1 VEVRGKWLPK
11 RQQEIRK
18 SMYAPHTARDIQQM
32 LAAIG
37 IGSLDELLR
46 VPDDVALKAKLE
58 VVPALPE
65 YQIQR
70 RFEHFA
76 EKNAGFEYRSFLGAG
91 SYRHYAPPA
100 IAALAMRGEFLT
112 AYTPYQA
119 EVSQGYLQAIYEW
132 QTYICLLTGMDIAN
146 ASVYDGATALA
157 EAAIMA
163 LGTTGRQKI
172 LASRAIHPNY
182 RAVLRTYCDG
192 LDVTVD
198 EIPFDEN
205 GTTDL
210 AALARAVESKEYA
223 AVALQSPNFFGN
235 ADTLT
240 QTALEAVKRNGTIPI
255 AVVAEALS
263 LAAFAP
269 PSSWGAQIVAGEAQ
283 SFGVAMAYGG
293 PYAGFIASTQEHL
306 RRIPGRLAGKTL
318 DNAGRTAYVLTLQA
332 REQHIRRE
340 RATSNICTNQAHCA
354 LIATIYLALMG
365 KTGLRDAAAL
375 NLARSRELAS
385 AVANVD
391 GVKIKFAAPFFNEFV
406 VDVGAPAAGVL
417 TSLQE
422 LGILGGVD
430 LGRWYPEL
438 ESCILTT
445 ATELTTSADI
455 TAFAAALDGAINV
468 HAHI

>member
-1 VEVRGKWLPK
+1 
-11 RQQEIRK
+11 
-18 SMYAPHTARDIQQM
+18 MYAPHTQRDIEQM
-32 LAAIG
+32 LEAIG
-37 IGSLDELLR
+37 IATLDDLLV
-46 VPDDVALKAKLE
+46 VPGDIALKAKLE

-70 RFEHFA
+70 RFDHFA
-76 EKNAGFEYRSFLGAG
+76 EKNAGAEYRSFLGAG

-100 IAALAMRGEFLT
+100 VGALAMRGEFLT

-132 QTYICLLTGMDIAN
+132 QTYVCLLTGMDLAN

-163 LGTTGRQKI
+163 LGATGRHKV
-172 LASRAIHPNY
+172 LVSRAIHPNY
-182 RAVLRTYCDG
+182 RGVLRTYCDG

-198 EIPFDEN
+198 EIAFTEN

-210 AALARAVESKEYA
+210 AALERAVEGKEYA

-235 ADTLT
+235 VDTLSPS
-240 QTALEAVKRNGTIPI
+240 ALDAVKASGTIPI

-263 LAAFAP
+263 LAALAP
-269 PSSWGAQIVAGEAQ
+269 PGSWGAQIVVGEAQ
-283 SFGVAMAYGG
+283 SFGVPQAYGG
-293 PYAGFIASTQEHL
+293 PYAGFIASTQEHM
-306 RRIPGRLAGKTL
+306 RRIPGRLVGKTV
-318 DNAGRTAYVLTLQA
+318 DNANRTAYVLTLQA

-365 KTGLRDAAAL
+365 KTGLHDAAAL

-391 GVKIKFAAPFFNEFV
+391 GVKIKYAAPFFNEFV
-406 VDVGAPAAGVL
+406 VDVGRPAGDVL
-417 TSLQE
+417 TWLQE

-430 LGRWYPEL
+430 LGRWYPDL
-438 ESCILTT
+438 QSCILMT
-445 ATELTTSADI
+445 ATELTTTADI
-455 TAFAAALDGAINV
+455 NALAAALDGAINV
-468 HAHI
+468 RAHI

>member
-1 VEVRGKWLPK
+1 
-11 RQQEIRK
+11 
-18 SMYAPHTARDIQQM
+18 MYAPHTQRDIKQM
-32 LAAIG
+32 LDAIG
-37 IGSLDELLR
+37 IGSLDDLLR
-46 VPDDVALKAKLE
+46 VPDDVALKANLE

-70 RFEHFA
+70 RFDQFA

-119 EVSQGYLQAIYEW
+119 EVSQGYLEAIYEW
-132 QTYICLLTGMDIAN
+132 QTYVCLLTGMDIAN

-163 LGTTGRQKI
+163 LGTTGRHKI

-182 RAVLRTYCDG
+182 RGVLRTYCDG

-198 EIPFDEN
+198 EIPFDDS

-210 AALARAVESKEYA
+210 TALAGALESNEYA

-240 QTALEAVKRNGTIPI
+240 QTALEAVKRSGTIPI

-283 SFGVAMAYGG
+283 SFGVAQAYGG
-293 PYAGFIASTQEHL
+293 PYAGFIASTKEHL
-306 RRIPGRLAGKTL
+306 RRIPGRLAGKTV

-391 GVKIKFAAPFFNEFV
+391 GVKIKYAAPFFNEFV

-417 TSLQE
+417 SSLQG

-438 ESCILTT
+438 QSCILMT
-445 ATELTTSADI
+445 ATELTTSGDI
-455 TAFAAALDGAINV
+455 AALAAALDGAINV

>member
-1 VEVRGKWLPK
+1 
-11 RQQEIRK
+11 
-18 SMYAPHTARDIQQM
+18 MYAPHTKRDIEQM
-32 LAAIG
+32 LDTIG
-37 IGSLDELLR
+37 VESLDVLLR
-46 VPDDVALKAKLE
+46 VPEPIALAAKLD

-65 YQIQR
+65 YLIQR
-70 RFEHFA
+70 RFAQFA
-76 EKNAGFEYRSFLGAG
+76 EKNAAVNYRSFLGAG

-132 QTYICLLTGMDIAN
+132 QTYICLLTGMEIAN

-163 LGTTGRQKI
+163 LNATGRHK
-172 LASRAIHPNY
+172 LLVSRAIHPNY

-192 LDVTVD
+192 LDVAIEEVAFTD
-198 EIPFDEN
+198 E
-205 GTTDL
+205 GVTDDRAL
-210 AALARAVESKEYA
+210 AAAVATGEFA

-235 ADTLT
+235 VDTPSSNAAST
-240 QTALEAVKRNGTIPI
+240 IDASGTIPI

-263 LAAFAP
+263 LAALAP
-269 PSSWGAQIVAGEAQ
+269 PRAWGAAIVAGEAQ
-283 SFGVAMAYGG
+283 SFGIAQSYGG
-293 PYAGFIASTQEHL
+293 PYAGFIASTNDHL
-306 RRIPGRLAGKTL
+306 RRIPGRLVGKTV
-318 DNAGRTAYVLTLQA
+318 DNAERTAYVLTLQA

-385 AVANVD
+385 AVANVR
-391 GVKIKFAAPFFNEFV
+391 GVRLKHSAPFFNEFV
-406 VDVGAPAAGVL
+406 ADVGRPAGSVLAGL
-417 TSLQE
+417 AE
-422 LGILGGVD
+422 RNILGGLD
-430 LGRWYPEL
+430 LGRFYPEL
-438 ESCILTT
+438 STCILMT
-445 ATELTTSADI
+445 ATELTTSGDVN
-455 TAFAAALDGAINV
+455 ALASALEEVLNV
-468 HAHI
+468 PAHV

>member
-1 VEVRGKWLPK
+1 
-11 RQQEIRK
+11 
-18 SMYAPHTARDIQQM
+18 MYAPHTKRDIEQM
-32 LAAIG
+32 LGAIG

-70 RFEHFA
+70 RFDYFA

-119 EVSQGYLQAIYEW
+119 EVSQGYLEAIYEW

-163 LGTTGRQKI
+163 LGTTGRHKI

-182 RAVLRTYCDG
+182 RGVLRTYCDG

-198 EIPFDEN
+198 EIPFNEN

-210 AALARAVESKEYA
+210 AALVRAIESNEYA

-240 QTALEAVKRNGTIPI
+240 QTALEAVKASGTIPI

-283 SFGVAMAYGG
+283 SFGVAQAYGG
-293 PYAGFIASTQEHL
+293 PYAGFIASTKEHL
-306 RRIPGRLAGKTL
+306 RRIPGRLAGKTV

-391 GVKIKFAAPFFNEFV
+391 GVKIKYAAPFFNEFV
-406 VDVGAPAAGVL
+406 VDVGAPAGGVL
-417 TSLQE
+417 SSLLG

-438 ESCILTT
+438 QFCILMT
-445 ATELTTSADI
+445 ATELTTSGDI
-455 TAFAAALDGAINV
+455 AALAAALDGAINV

>member
-1 VEVRGKWLPK
+1 V
-11 RQQEIRK
+11 
-18 SMYAPHTARDIQQM
+18 YAPHTDRDVAEM
-32 LAAIG
+32 LEVIG
-37 IGSLDELLR
+37 VGSLDDLLR
-46 VPDDVALKAKLE
+46 VPDDIALKAKLE
-58 VVPALPE
+58 VVLALPE

-70 RFEHFA
+70 RFDRFA
-76 EKNAGFEYRSFLGAG
+76 ERNDGVNYRSFLGAG

-119 EVSQGYLQAIYEW
+119 EVSQGYLEAIYEW
-132 QTYICLLTGMDIAN
+132 QTYICLLTGMEIAN

-163 LGTTGRQKI
+163 LGATGRRKI
-172 LASRAIHPNY
+172 LVSRAVHPNY

-192 LDVTVD
+192 LDVAVD
-198 EIPFDEN
+198 EVPLASD

-210 AALARAVESKEYA
+210 DALAQAVAGTEYA
-223 AVALQSPNFFGN
+223 AVALQSPNFFGCI
-235 ADTLT
+235 DTLDDAARDAIAT
-240 QTALEAVKRNGTIPI
+240 SGTVPI

-263 LAAFAP
+263 LGALAP
-269 PSSWGAQIVAGEAQ
+269 PGSWGAQIVAGEAQ
-283 SFGVAMAYGG
+283 SFGVAQAYGG
-293 PYAGFIASTQEHL
+293 PYAGFIASTQEHM
-306 RRIPGRLAGKTL
+306 RRIPGRLVGKTV
-318 DNAGRTAYVLTLQA
+318 DSHNRTAYVLTLQA

-354 LIATIYLALMG
+354 LIATIYLALLG

-391 GVKIKFAAPFFNEFV
+391 GVTLKYDAPFFNEFV
-406 VDVGAPAAGVL
+406 ADVARPATEVL
-417 TSLQE
+417 RELQG

-438 ESCILTT
+438 DTCILMT
-445 ATELTTSADI
+445 ATELTTTGDI
-455 TAFAAALDGAINV
+455 NALAAALESTLNV